1 MDKICSGMI
10 EEWNMDHSKSCPLV
24 KPEVPKGMKT
34 WLTHD
39 EIMRHAIQLHRQGV
53 NVVIRTVKHPKDP
66 NLFRTILPG
75 QSGYRKA
82 PLEIRELSE
91 PEIAKLPA

>member
-1 MDKICSGMI
+1 MI

-24 KPEVPKGMKT
+24 EFPDSKGTKT

-53 NVVIRTVKHPKDP
+53 DVVVRAVKHPKDP
-66 NLFRTILPG
+66 NLFRAILPG

-82 PLEIRELSE
+82 PLEIRELTE
-91 PEIAKLPA
+91 PEIAKLPV